1 MPREPLQIPSKGI
14 DMPDP
19 TQLLTDAERTEEAER
34 LSEEELRF
42 LVAALINT
50 DGPGFDALL
59 LDLKRRP
66 SGLEEVTH

>member
-1 MPREPLQIPSKGI
+1 VN
-14 DMPDP
+14 DP
-19 TQLLTDAERTEEAER
+19 ISPLLTDAERTEEADR

-42 LVAALINT
+42 IVAALINHHGPVF
-50 DGPGFDALL
+50 DGVL